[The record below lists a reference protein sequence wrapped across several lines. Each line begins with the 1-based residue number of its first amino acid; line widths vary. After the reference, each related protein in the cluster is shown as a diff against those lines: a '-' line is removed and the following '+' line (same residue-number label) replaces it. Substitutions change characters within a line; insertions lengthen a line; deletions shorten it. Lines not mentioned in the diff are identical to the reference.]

1 VRIVCIGGGPAG
13 LYLGIL
19 VKLAAPKHHVTI
31 LERNRADE
39 TFGFGVVFSD
49 ATLGH
54 LEAADPGTHTEITRK
69 FSRWDDIEIHVKG
82 SALRST
88 GHGFCGIER
97 RTLLKILQARA
108 HELGVEVVYEKE
120 VRSLEELGTV
130 GGHRPDV
137 IVAADGVASWVRDAL
152 APQLRPHVDVRANKF
167 VWLGTTVPYRAFTFL
182 FKETPHGL
190 FRVHAYR
197 YSDAVAPGSTFIV
210 ECRPDT
216 WQAAGLDRADE
227 DTTIATLSKIFA
239 DELGGHPLIK
249 NRSIWRNFP
258 TVRCRSWHAGNV
270 VLVGDAAHTAH
281 FSIGSGTK
289 LAMEDAIALRD
300 ALLEEPEV
308 ESALRTYEM
317 RRRPEV
323 EALQAAA
330 QASLEWF
337 EGTERYMHLAPAQFA
352 YSLMTRSL
360 RVSHASVARRDPSLA
375 RGVEALL
382 AKQAGVEQERPRP
395 PMFLPFTLAGMRL
408 PNRLAL
414 APWTLGG
421 ADGGVVGDGHLV
433 FLGGRATG
441 GVGLV
446 MTETVAAGPGA
457 PAGTPGIGG
466 DEQLVAWRRVVDFVH
481 ERSSARIGVQLGVW
495 HGDASALLGEAA
507 QRAAFAGFDLVQLQ
521 TAAGA
526 LAHAEAPAI
535 LAAAAAMRAAWP
547 ADRPL
552 SVRLNAGARTADQA
566 VALARSLAGAGVDLI
581 WIAATGEAA
590 DGEAAGRL
598 PAAPLAD
605 RIRNEVGIA
614 TAIEGAV
621 ASSADVDAV
630 IAAARCDLVALD
642 RALVYDP
649 GFAHRAAEAMGY
661 AAT

>member
-1 VRIVCIGGGPAG
+1 MRIVSIGGGPAG

-19 VKLAAPKHHVTI
+19 VKLTAPKHQVVI
-31 LERNRADE
+31 YERNKPDD

-54 LEAADPGTHTEITRK
+54 LAAADPETHAAITRG
-69 FSRWDDIEIHVKG
+69 FARWDDIEIHVRG
-82 SALRST
+82 EVMRST

-97 RTLLKILQARA
+97 HALLAILQRRA
-108 HELGVEVVYEKE
+108 VELGVEIRYEQAIHA
-120 VRSLEELGTV
+120 LADV
-130 GGHRPDV
+130 GPADL

-152 APQLRPHVDVRANKF
+152 APQLHPTVDVRPNKF

-197 YSDAVAPGSTFIV
+197 YLDRGDSTGSTFIV

-216 WQAAGLDRADE
+216 WARAGFEGASEDE
-227 DTTIATLSKIFA
+227 TVARLEAIFA
-239 DELGGHPLIK
+239 DELAGHRLIK

-258 TVRCRSWHAGNV
+258 TVRCKTWHHDNV
-270 VLVGDAAHTAH
+270 VLLGDAAHTAH

-300 ALLEEPEV
+300 ALIEEPDV
-308 ESALRTYEM
+308 ESALATYEV
-317 RRRPEV
+317 RRRPDV
-323 EALQAAA
+323 ESIQAAA

-337 EGTERYMHLAPAQFA
+337 EGTERYLGLPAAQFA
-352 YSLMTRSL
+352 YSLATRSL
-360 RVSHASVARRDPSLA
+360 RVSHASVARRDPPLA
-375 RGVEALL
+375 RAVEQLL
-382 AKQAGVEQERPRP
+382 AQGAGRAEPTP
-395 PMFLPFTLAGMRL
+395 PMFVPVSLGGMALA
-408 PNRLAL
+408 NRLAL

-421 ADGGVVGDGHLV
+421 TEQGIIGDGHLV

-446 MTETVAAGPGA
+446 MTETIAAELTGA
-457 PAGTPGIGG
+457 PAGMPGLAS
-466 DEQLVAWRRVVDFVH
+466 DEQVVAWRRVVDFVH
-481 ERSSARIGVQLGVW
+481 ERSPAKIGAQLAVFA
-495 HGDASALLGEAA
+495 GDAPTILAGAA
-507 QRAAFAGFDLVQLQ
+507 QRAGFAGFDLLQLQ
-521 TAAGA
+521 TGVGTLATASADELCAAVTA
-526 LAHAEAPAI
+526 V
-535 LAAAAAMRAAWP
+535 RAAWP

-552 SVRLNAGARTADQA
+552 SVRLVARALPADAA
-566 VALARSLAGAGVDLI
+566 VALARRLRDLGVALI
-581 WIAATGEAA
+581 WVAAVAEAA
-590 DGEAAGRL
+590 AGDGGGRL

-605 RIRNEVGIA
+605 RIRNEAGIP

-621 ASSADVDAV
+621 ASASDVDAV

-649 GFAHRAAEAMGY
+649 GFAHRAAEATGY
-661 AAT
+661 SR